1 MQLKL
6 LEKLEI
12 LHLEIKSRRR
22 YGRFSWYIVYNVT
35 FVYMLYRGTKMEFKT
50 KQKIREFVI
59 LSLAIFGLLIASTL
73 VTDAEATVIEVETP
87 HTSQYINNVKVVVG
101 DRQVLVETRGGK
113 HIYSEDC
120 IDHSCNLYN
129 SIIEEPYIEVS
140 DGVVK
145 PNAVLTE
152 VNLANANKLKRI
164 DNILF
169 FVVNRVSA
177 SGLYWTVE
185 KYYVDTKHLSV
196 VVQKTSQ
203 DVYKHGLPDPRSNL
217 ASK

>member
-1 MQLKL
+1 
-6 LEKLEI
+6 
-12 LHLEIKSRRR
+12 
-22 YGRFSWYIVYNVT
+22 
-35 FVYMLYRGTKMEFKT
+35 MEFRT
-50 KQKIREFVI
+50 KQKIREFIV
-59 LSLAIFGLLIASTL
+59 LSTAIFGLLVASAL

-113 HIYSEDC
+113 HIYSENC

-140 DGVVK
+140 DGVVE

-203 DVYKHGLPDPRSNL
+203 DVYKHGLPDPRNTV

>member
-1 MQLKL
+1 
-6 LEKLEI
+6 
-12 LHLEIKSRRR
+12 
-22 YGRFSWYIVYNVT
+22 
-35 FVYMLYRGTKMEFKT
+35 MEFKQ
-50 KQKIREFVI
+50 KQKIRDLVI
-59 LSLAIFGLLIASTL
+59 FIIAVVGLIVVSSL
-73 VTDAEATVIEVETP
+73 VTDAKATVIEVETP

-113 HIYSEDC
+113 HIYSENC

-203 DVYKHGLPDPRSNL
+203 DVYKNGLPDPRNTVASN
-217 ASK
+217 

>member
-1 MQLKL
+1 
-6 LEKLEI
+6 
-12 LHLEIKSRRR
+12 
-22 YGRFSWYIVYNVT
+22 
-35 FVYMLYRGTKMEFKT
+35 MEFKQ
-50 KQKIREFVI
+50 KQKIRDLVI
-59 LSLAIFGLLIASTL
+59 FLIVVVGLIVASTL
-73 VTDAEATVIEVETP
+73 VTDAKATVIEVETP
-87 HTSQYINNVKVVVG
+87 RTSQYINNVKVVVG

-185 KYYVDTKHLSV
+185 KYYVDTKNLSV

-203 DVYKHGLPDPRSNL
+203 DVYKHGLPDPRNTVASN
-217 ASK
+217 

>member
-12 LHLEIKSRRR
+12 LHLEIKSRGK

-113 HIYSEDC
+113 HIYSENC
-120 IDHSCNLYN
+120 IDHSCNLYFYN
-129 SIIEEPYIEVS
+129 SCFGICY
-140 DGVVK
+140 
-145 PNAVLTE
+145 
-152 VNLANANKLKRI
+152 
-164 DNILF
+164 
-169 FVVNRVSA
+169 
-177 SGLYWTVE
+177 
-185 KYYVDTKHLSV
+185 
-196 VVQKTSQ
+196 QCTSNEYTNCC
-203 DVYKHGLPDPRSNL
+203 D
-217 ASK
+217 